1 MLKIGGIYTYQE
13 ETNTIIIIPLSKNEY
28 IYLPKNQNFKLN
40 NKQINDYIQTYV
52 PIKQIM
58 RYHFAA
64 YTTFSEITS
73 YLRLQYFVNSIL
85 ILELDM
91 NIENDLDGYLGMLMD
106 ENLSKLQTCVI
117 EYYDRW
123 NL

>member
-58 RYHFAA
+58 RYRFAV

-91 NIENDLDGYLGMLMD
+91 NIENDLDGYLGMLTD
-106 ENLSKLQTCVI
+106 ENLNKFIL
-117 EYYDRW
+117 
-123 NL
+123 NKM

>member
-1 MLKIGGIYTYQE
+1 
-13 ETNTIIIIPLSKNEY
+13 
-28 IYLPKNQNFKLN
+28 
-40 NKQINDYIQTYV
+40 
-52 PIKQIM
+52 M
-58 RYHFAA
+58 RYRFAV

-106 ENLSKLQTCVI
+106 ENLNKFIL
-117 EYYDRW
+117 
-123 NL
+123 